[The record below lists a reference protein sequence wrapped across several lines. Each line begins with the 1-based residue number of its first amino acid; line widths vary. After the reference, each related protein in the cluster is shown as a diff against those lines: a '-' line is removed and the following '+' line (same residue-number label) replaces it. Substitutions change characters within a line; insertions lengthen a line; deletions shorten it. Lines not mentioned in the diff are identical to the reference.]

1 MRRRWLA
8 LLIVLAVAAAAM
20 TGHAVGAPTGV
31 ALPLTVTVNVDATI
45 EATSPSGAVVTYSA
59 TVSGGSGSS
68 TYSCPG
74 SGDTYGLGSH
84 TATCTATDTFW
95 LISDSGSATFEVVDT
110 TDPVVTPPADVGPI
124 PATSPSGA
132 TASYGSASATDA
144 VDGSVTATCGP
155 PSSGSLFPIG
165 TTTITCSATDSSGN
179 TGTASFTV
187 TVSPGPSPPSPAPG
201 GGGAPVLPVPDPPP
215 SGTEDRSPPANVSD
229 VKARLGDKSVRI
241 TWKNPTD
248 GDFDHVVISRE
259 PGKAG
264 EPASVIYEGS
274 GASVVDTS
282 LEVGTQYRYLL
293 VPYDRAGN
301 HPGGVA
307 VVAVGRRQLLLRPA
321 DGAVVRR
328 PPTLQWAKIPEAGY
342 YNLQLWYAPGRSAAA
357 GAAFRKVFSA
367 WPTASKLKL
376 ERSWT
381 FKGKRYTLRPGT
393 YRWYVWPGI
402 GSRSKREFGDLIGR
416 AEFTVVK
423 RV

>member
-1 MRRRWLA
+1 
-8 LLIVLAVAAAAM
+8 M
-20 TGHAVGAPTGV
+20 TGHAVGAPTG
-31 ALPLTVTVNVDATI
+31 AILTVTVNVDATI

-59 TVSGGSGSS
+59 TVSGGSGTS
-68 TYSCPG
+68 TTSCPG
-74 SGDTYGLGSH
+74 SGATYGLGSH
-84 TATCTATDTFW
+84 TATCTATDTAWF
-95 LISDSGSATFEVVDT
+95 ISDSGSATFEVVDT
-110 TDPVVTPPADVGPI
+110 TDPVVTTPADVGPI

-165 TTTITCSATDSSGN
+165 TTSITCSATDSSGN

-187 TVSPGPSPPSPAPG
+187 TVSPGPSPPSPAPGGGGGG

-282 LEVGTQYRYLL
+282 LEVGTKYRYLL

-328 PPTLQWAKIPEAGY
+328 PPTLQWAKIPKAGY
-342 YNLQLWYAPGRSAAA
+342 YNLQLWYAPSRASAA
-357 GAAFRKVFSA
+357 GTAFRKVLSA
-367 WPTASKLKL
+367 WPTASKLQL
-376 ERSWT
+376 GQAWT
-381 FKGKRYTLRPGT
+381 YARKRYTLKPGI
-393 YRWYVWPGI
+393 YRWFVWPGI
-402 GSRSKREFGDLIGR
+402 GLRSNNDYGDLIGR
-416 AEFTVVK
+416 SEFRVVK
-423 RV
+423 RR